1 MAYTLLSALGK
12 SLAGGQSW
20 SSIDLGNMSFASVID
35 DYSTVYAILHN
46 PFLTGPVSLNL
57 ADIVPSITNQA
68 QTFNAYLAAL
78 GAQALPTSASVPA
91 IQTSYARYM
100 NAFKAGYAVK
110 PIASLSALDSE
121 LPVSEKP
128 HALLTRE
135 DVSYQSFYK
144 SCLVSINGFLHMTD
158 TDNQNGVWVL
168 NAMRSCIQSKQN
180 KIGIYDF
187 QDLGALTIIPITPEM
202 IYKQN
207 TGLSLSNHAYI
218 NVGQDLTSSTVM
230 VVIGG
235 YLHLLDT
242 KTFRLVSGESIMID
256 FNNYPLLERYYE
268 SKDYIDL
275 SNLALTAPSYNPDA
289 VSIEEITSD
298 AAIKALLTL
307 SQSFIVLLDN
317 QQVSLDYVKLEKMR
331 WPGCYASYIEPL
343 YPLVTGFGKL
353 NEYWSVYEQP
363 RWALKCA
370 NNLRSNYNFNTVV
383 AREQITVTNHEDPMH
398 PKDISDGYYMQI
410 RSDIVFS

>member
-12 SLAGGQSW
+12 SLTGGQNW
-20 SSIDLGNMSFASVID
+20 SSIDLGNMTFAQVIQG
-35 DYSTVYAILHN
+35 YSTVYATLHN
-46 PFLTGPVSLNL
+46 PFLSGPVSLDL
-57 ADIVPSITNQA
+57 SDIIPNITNQA

-78 GAQALPTSASVPA
+78 GNLSLPTSNSVPSV
-91 IQTSYARYM
+91 QTSYARYM
-100 NAFKAGYAVK
+100 NAFLAGYSVK

-128 HALLTRE
+128 HALLTRANTN
-135 DVSYQSFYK
+135 YQTFYQ
-144 SCLVSINGFLHMTD
+144 SCLVSVNGFLHMTD

-180 KIGIYDF
+180 RIGIHNF
-187 QDLGALTIIPITPEM
+187 QDLGKLSFIPITGDM
-202 IYKQN
+202 VYKQN
-207 TGLSLSNHAYI
+207 TGLPLCNHAYI
-218 NVGQDLTSSTVM
+218 NAGQDLTKSTVM
-230 VVIGG
+230 LVIGG

-242 KTFRLVSGESIMID
+242 KTFRLVSNEALMID

-268 SKDYIDL
+268 SKDFIDL
-275 SNLALTAPSYNPDA
+275 STLALTAPSYNPDA
-289 VSIEEITSD
+289 ISVEEITSD

-307 SQSFIVLLDN
+307 PQSFIVLLDN
-317 QQVSLDYVKLEKMR
+317 QDIAVDYVKVEKMR

-343 YPLVTGFGKL
+343 YPLITGRGML

-383 AREQITVTNHEDPMH
+383 ARDQITVTNHEDPMH
-398 PKDISDGYYMQI
+398 PKDISDGFFMQI